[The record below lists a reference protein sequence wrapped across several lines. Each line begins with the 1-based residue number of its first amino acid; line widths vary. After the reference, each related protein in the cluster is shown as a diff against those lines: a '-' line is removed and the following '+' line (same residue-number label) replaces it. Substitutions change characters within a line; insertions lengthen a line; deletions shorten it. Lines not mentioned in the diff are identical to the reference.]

1 MREADMEKIRIHY
14 LLGDVH
20 KGGHDVHRT
29 ARAALKLLDAAG
41 AFEVTVVCDGPGL
54 GDLGFDDYFS
64 NGKLRDAQAFIF
76 NCGNWRFNVRE
87 EQELLEEAVSAGAG
101 FLLMHG
107 DHPCYWPAAGMAP
120 WEGFERMAGF
130 VWREKTSHGD
140 FGDFRVSI
148 TLPEHPITR
157 GLSGFDTRDEVFCTM
172 ENPHGVPGEVLATAF
187 SDSRTISRHGVPGT
201 GREEPVA
208 ITGSYG
214 RGRTFNQGLGHVWPY
229 YTGHGLGENT
239 LASWMPAPF
248 RIMFVRACEWIASGE
263 VALTADFTG
272 AIPLER

>member
-1 MREADMEKIRIHY
+1 MKKIRVHY

-20 KGGHDVHRT
+20 TGGHDVHRI
-29 ARAALKLLDAAG
+29 ARGALKLLDAAG
-41 AFEVTVVCDGPGL
+41 IFDVLLVCDGPDL
-54 GDLGFDDYFS
+54 GDLGFDDYFAR
-64 NGKLRDAQAFIF
+64 GRIREAEAFIF

-87 EQELLEEAVSAGAG
+87 EQKALEEAVSGGAG

-140 FGDFRVSI
+140 FGDFHISI
-148 TLPEHPITR
+148 TKTEHPVTR

-172 ENPHGVPGEVLATAF
+172 ENPRGVPLEVLATAF
-187 SDSRTISRHGVPGT
+187 SDSRVVSRHGAAGT

-208 ITGSYG
+208 VTGSYG
-214 RGRTFNQGLGHVWPY
+214 RGRTYNQGLGHVWPC

-239 LASWMPAPF
+239 MIAWTPAPF
-248 RIMFVRACEWIASGE
+248 RAMFVRACEWIATGRVE
-263 VALTADFTG
+263 YTADFRG
-272 AIPLER
+272 NIRI